1 MAVDS
6 AQKRFSM
13 VMVSIPWRTPYIFTD
28 GVAAIDADERAEAI
42 WQYSGISLATV
53 SVTDS
58 RTVSGR
64 IIMAFNDG
72 DTFAVRAIRTEG
84 GSALQTI
91 ADGSGITAIV
101 YRN

>member
-1 MAVDS
+1 MSS
-6 AQKRFSM
+6 A
-13 VMVSIPWRTPYIFTD
+13 
-28 GVAAIDADERAEAI
+28 GVARPWMRAVFPVAAPTAA
-42 WQYSGISLATV
+42 WRQNVGLSYSGLTLAAALPI
-53 SVTDS
+53 TDH